1 MVAMIASAASGVV
14 IISIYIAIFLFHRNR
29 LN

>member
-1 MVAMIASAASGVV
+1 MIAMIANAASGVV
-14 IISIYIAIFLFHRNR
+14 IIPISIIIFLFHRNR